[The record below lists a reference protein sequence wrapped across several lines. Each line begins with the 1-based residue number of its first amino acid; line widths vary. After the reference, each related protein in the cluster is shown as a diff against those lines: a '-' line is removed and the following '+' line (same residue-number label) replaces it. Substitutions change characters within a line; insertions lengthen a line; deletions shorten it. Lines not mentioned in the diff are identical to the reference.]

1 MLHLFFYIFFCCRK
15 KKLISVLSVLAE
27 WFDFWTADQ
36 SLFVYWVHA
45 IRWLKLFFFR
55 HQPLQAT
62 PAISSLQINMTFT
75 EDYAAVLLPFVEE
88 YKKSKN
94 GNARKVIVQNAADAV
109 SKSGDLREDG
119 AEDLPK
125 DLKTVCYFSFK
136 VFLYLFMWIQP
147 ITRYI
152 KAFIEKESCN
162 DDDNSKPS
170 KLKQS
175 YKIRDVIKQIH
186 QERIEQEIPHS
197 SNDKQYLSCYQRA
210 VTTVYQNLSN
220 DELKEA
226 EGILDSWN
234 KQGAP
239 FEKQLK
245 WVLKV
250 LTSFCAK

>member
-1 MLHLFFYIFFCCRK
+1 
-15 KKLISVLSVLAE
+15 
-27 WFDFWTADQ
+27 
-36 SLFVYWVHA
+36 
-45 IRWLKLFFFR
+45 
-55 HQPLQAT
+55 
-62 PAISSLQINMTFT
+62 MTFT

-94 GNARKVIVQNAADAV
+94 GNARKAIVQNAADAV

-175 YKIRDVIKQIH
+175 YKIRDVIKHIH
-186 QERIEQEIPHS
+186 QQRIEQEIPHS
-197 SNDKQYLSCYQRA
+197 SNDKRYLSCYQCA
-210 VTTVYQNLSN
+210 VTAVYQNLTN

-239 FEKQLK
+239 FEKKLK

-250 LTSFCAK
+250 LTSFCGK